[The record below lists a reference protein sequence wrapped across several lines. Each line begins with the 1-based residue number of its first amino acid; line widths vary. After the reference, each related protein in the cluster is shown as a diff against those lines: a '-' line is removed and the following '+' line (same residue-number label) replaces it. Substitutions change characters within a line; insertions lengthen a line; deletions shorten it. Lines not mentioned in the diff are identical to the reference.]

1 MAADISHGGDVHGNK
16 IVNFWSSGADRRG
29 AVLRAGL
36 TNCET
41 AEMWSRFK
49 TSTQTFV
56 RKKYPKFT
64 IRNLMINID
73 KDNAG
78 AKSAGSSEGRCN

>member
-1 MAADISHGGDVHGNK
+1 
-16 IVNFWSSGADRRG
+16 
-29 AVLRAGL
+29 
-36 TNCET
+36 
-41 AEMWSRFK
+41 MWSRFK

-78 AKSAGSSEGRCN
+78 AKSADDVGQGRFDDSWHFLHEQVS